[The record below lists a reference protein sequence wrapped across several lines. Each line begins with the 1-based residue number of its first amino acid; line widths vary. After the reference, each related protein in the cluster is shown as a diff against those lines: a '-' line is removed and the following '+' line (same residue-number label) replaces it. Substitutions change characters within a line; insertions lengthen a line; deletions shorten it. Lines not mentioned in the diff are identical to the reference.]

1 MNGCVPVPDR
11 TIAFILLA
19 AGRSERFGGDKLSSP
34 YKGKPLW
41 RWAAD
46 AAEQA
51 GFHER
56 FLVIGEHS
64 SVRVPAGW
72 EEVVNADALKG
83 MGTSIA
89 AGVAAA
95 MRHDRVVIGLA
106 DMPIM
111 SAMHLRQIASG
122 KGTTYTRYEDGN
134 AGCPAGFERKTFA
147 ELLKLTGDRG
157 ARNLDLPNSSMIEP
171 RDHGL
176 LLDVDWRADLYIEHA
191 ASGPSSLQRD

>member
-19 AGRSERFGGDKLSSP
+19 AGRSERFGGDKLISP
-34 YKGKPLW
+34 YRGKPLW

-72 EEVVNADALKG
+72 EEVVNADAAQG
-83 MGTSIA
+83 MGTSIT
-89 AGVAAA
+89 AGVSAA
-95 MRHDRVVIGLA
+95 MHHDRVVIGLA
-106 DMPIM
+106 DMPMM
-111 SAMHLRQIASG
+111 SAAHLRRIASG
-122 KGTTYTRYEDGN
+122 RGAAFTGYEDGS
-134 AGCPAGFERKTFA
+134 AGCPAGFDGETFA
-147 ELLKLTGDRG
+147 ELRNLTGDRG
-157 ARNLDLPNSSMIEP
+157 ARGLDLPNLSIIEP
-171 RDHGL
+171 ADPTL
-176 LLDVDWRADLYIEHA
+176 LFDVDLREDRYIEH
-191 ASGPSSLQRD
+191 